1 MQPVFALATPP
12 AKSAICVFRVSG
24 EGCHNQLAKII
35 NNKHFEVG
43 RFHVREFFSK
53 SGLVDKAGLVVFKG
67 PNSYTGEDSFE
78 VYAHGSLGIMSS
90 FVDLFKSVGFDEA
103 AGGEFTKR
111 AFLNNKISL
120 NEAESLGDLIDS
132 VDEQGVLLS
141 TNSLFGGLSK
151 KVLGFAND
159 IDSLRVSVE
168 AEIDFSDEGED
179 YMDNS
184 IVEEINNLIN
194 NFSSFISG
202 CINKKMLGEKNKV
215 LLVGPVNSGKSSVF
229 NRLLGFERAIV
240 SNVPG
245 TTRDLIG
252 SELFY
257 ESSVFSIKDSAGI
270 RKTNDVVE
278 NVGIGLSLSEIE
290 NSDLV
295 IGVFEGSGKSL
306 VKNFRDLAKDT
317 SFISV
322 QNKIDIHSSEKDF
335 FDCCVSAK
343 TGDGFDKLKDLI
355 LSFFNKSSKKEDYNF
370 LVKDRHEVLFK
381 GVLKSL
387 RSAEAGLVNKDS
399 LELVAEDLKFARS
412 YLDELV
418 GKKFS
423 DSLLGDI
430 FKNYCIGK

>member
-1 MQPVFALATPP
+1 
-12 AKSAICVFRVSG
+12 
-24 EGCHNQLAKII
+24 
-35 NNKHFEVG
+35 
-43 RFHVREFFSK
+43 
-53 SGLVDKAGLVVFKG
+53 
-67 PNSYTGEDSFE
+67 
-78 VYAHGSLGIMSS
+78 
-90 FVDLFKSVGFDEA
+90 
-103 AGGEFTKR
+103 
-111 AFLNNKISL
+111 
-120 NEAESLGDLIDS
+120 
-132 VDEQGVLLS
+132 
-141 TNSLFGGLSK
+141 
-151 KVLGFAND
+151 
-159 IDSLRVSVE
+159 
-168 AEIDFSDEGED
+168 
-179 YMDNS
+179 
-184 IVEEINNLIN
+184 
-194 NFSSFISG
+194 
-202 CINKKMLGEKNKV
+202 MLGEKNKV

-270 RKTNDVVE
+270 RRTNDVVE

-317 SFISV
+317 FFISV
-322 QNKIDIHSSEKDF
+322 QNKIDIHSGEKDF

-343 TGDGFDKLKDLI
+343 TGDGVDKLKDLI

-370 LVKDRHEVLFK
+370 LVKDRHEDLFK
-381 GVLKSL
+381 GVLESL

-399 LELVAEDLKFARS
+399 LELVAEDLKVARS